1 MCIKKVSQMLKLVI
15 IDSLNQKHVSIRIN
29 NVEESRSWFK
39 DEQILLPIE
48 SKVVG
53 LGDDLQTYII
63 DSIAINLAHVVTMQW
78 FHEQ

>member
-1 MCIKKVSQMLKLVI
+1 MIKLVV

-48 SKVVG
+48 TKVVG
-53 LGDDLQTYII
+53 LGDDMQTYVI

>member
-1 MCIKKVSQMLKLVI
+1 MLKLVI

>member
-1 MCIKKVSQMLKLVI
+1 MVKLVI
-15 IDSLNQKHVSIRIN
+15 IDSLNQKHISIRIN
-29 NVEESRSWFK
+29 NVEDSRSWFK

-53 LGDDLQTYII
+53 LGDDMQTYVI

>member
-1 MCIKKVSQMLKLVI
+1 MVKLVI
-15 IDSLNQKHVSIRIN
+15 IDSLNQKHISIRIN
-29 NVEESRSWFK
+29 NVEDSRSWFK
-39 DEQILLPIE
+39 EEQILLPIE

-53 LGDDLQTYII
+53 LGDDMQTYVI

>member
-1 MCIKKVSQMLKLVI
+1 MLKLVV
-15 IDSLNQKHVSIRIN
+15 IDSLNQKHISIRIN